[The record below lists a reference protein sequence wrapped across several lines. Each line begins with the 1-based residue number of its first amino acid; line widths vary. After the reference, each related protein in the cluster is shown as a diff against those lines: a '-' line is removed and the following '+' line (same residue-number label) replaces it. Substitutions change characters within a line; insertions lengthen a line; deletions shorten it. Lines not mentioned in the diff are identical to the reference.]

1 MDLVSISVAYEHMF
15 PDRSDGTGRLT
26 RSLVSGADGRR
37 PSIPRPSLR
46 PRPGRDRRRHRPALR
61 RHRRRRPHRAGRALR
76 EQRRRARPARSPTA
90 DKYEHAAELLCRWRD
105 EGVLVQD
112 AEPTIWAYEQD
123 YTAPDGGRR
132 TRRGFLARIAVT
144 DYGPGLVR
152 PHERTQPGPK
162 EDRLR
167 LTRATGYNLS
177 PIFVLHS
184 GDAWSVLAP
193 ALPAEP
199 FCEVTDPD
207 GTVHRAWPI
216 ADPEVH
222 DAVAAVVAGSELL
235 IADGHHRYETART
248 YADEVGAGAGED
260 ARYTL
265 ACLVSLED
273 PGLSVFATHRL
284 LHDLDEAKRLALRDT
299 LTELFDLEP
308 IDDPADLVPDA
319 SDGTIAFGY
328 MDSFHRKPYRLRLKD
343 DAVLAAALP
352 DASEAYRT
360 LDAAALEALILNGPL
375 AMSTDDIAAKR
386 GLSYC
391 SDFGEAVAR
400 LDAARP
406 TRHSSSARRRSSRSA
421 PSPTPARRCRR
432 SRPTSSRSSSPG
444 SPSTRSPAREGR
456 MKIYTRK
463 GDDGTTGLWYGGRR
477 PKSDA
482 RIDAYGTIDEAGSAL
497 GVARSLCRAG
507 KEPRSPPTCSASSAT
522 CSSPAPSSPPR
533 PRPPTG
539 SRTASAA
546 SPPRWSP
553 SSSPRSTAT
562 WTGSSCRRS
571 S

>member
-1 MDLVSISVAYEHMF
+1 MAEVRAFRALHYDPARVAIAAVTAPPYDVIDAAGRTALVGRSANNVVELDLPI
-15 PDRSDGTGRLT
+15 
-26 RSLVSGADGRR
+26 ADG
-37 PSIPRPSLR
+37 
-46 PRPGRDRRRHRPALR
+46 
-61 RHRRRRPHRAGRALR
+61 
-76 EQRRRARPARSPTA
+76 
-90 DKYEHAAELLCRWRD
+90 DKYEHAAGLLCRWRD

-112 AEPTIWAYEQD
+112 AEPTVWAYEQD
-123 YTAPDGGRR
+123 YEAPDGGRR
-132 TRRGFLARIAVT
+132 TRRGFLARVAVT

-167 LTRATGYNLS
+167 LTRATGYNMS

-222 DAVAAVVAGSELL
+222 DAVSAVVAGSELL

-319 SDGTIAFGY
+319 GGGTIAYGY
-328 MDSFHRKPYRLRLKD
+328 MDSFHRKPFRLRLKD

-352 DASEAYRT
+352 DASPAYRT
-360 LDAAALEALILNGPL
+360 LDAAALEALILTGPL
-375 AMSTDDIAAKR
+375 AMSADDIAAKR

-400 LDAARP
+400 VERGDADAGFFLRP
-406 TRHSSSARRRSSRSA
+406 TPVQQVRDVADA
-421 PSPTPARRCRR
+421 GETMP
-432 SRPTSSRSSSPG
+432 
-444 SPSTRSPAREGR
+444 
-456 MKIYTRK
+456 
-463 GDDGTTGLWYGGRR
+463 
-477 PKSDA
+477 PKST
-482 RIDAYGTIDEAGSAL
+482 YFFPKL
-497 GVARSLCRAG
+497 L
-507 KEPRSPPTCSASSAT
+507 
-522 CSSPAPSSPPR
+522 
-533 PRPPTG
+533 TG
-539 SRTASAA
+539 IVFNPLSRGGAD
-546 SPPRWSP
+546 
-553 SSSPRSTAT
+553 
-562 WTGSSCRRS
+562 G
-571 S
+571 